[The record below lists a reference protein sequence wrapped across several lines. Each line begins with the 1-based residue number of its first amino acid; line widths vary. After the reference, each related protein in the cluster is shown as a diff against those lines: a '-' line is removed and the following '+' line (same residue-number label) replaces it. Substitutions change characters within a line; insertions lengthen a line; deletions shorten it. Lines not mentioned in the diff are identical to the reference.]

1 MDDNALAELLDK
13 QAIFELV
20 RMERF
25 WRDQG
30 EWEKLAG
37 AYVEDSWIRTTWFEG
52 NGRDF
57 TDASREMAQRGRHSK
72 HPIAPIW
79 ARISGDR
86 ALVESNAEIQNR
98 SIIEGIEVDTVQYC
112 RFFSRVRRTPAGWRL
127 VSFEGIYT
135 KDTIA
140 PTDPADQLPI
150 DWEAMR
156 KLRSSY
162 RVWAYLMALRGYEVS
177 QEKIGDDRPD
187 LLEAF
192 YAHAEH
198 WLATGENRDLGVA

>member
-1 MDDNALAELLDK
+1 MDDKALAELLDK

-20 RMERF
+20 RTERF

-79 ARISGDR
+79 ARINGDR

-112 RFFSRVRRTPAGWRL
+112 RFFSRVRRTPDGWRL
-127 VSFEGIYT
+127 SASRGSTQRTRSLPPTPPISCRST
-135 KDTIA
+135 GTRCASCARRIA
-140 PTDPADQLPI
+140 SGPT
-150 DWEAMR
+150 
-156 KLRSSY
+156 
-162 RVWAYLMALRGYEVS
+162 
-177 QEKIGDDRPD
+177 
-187 LLEAF
+187 
-192 YAHAEH
+192 
-198 WLATGENRDLGVA
+198 